1 MKIMYKFFA
10 TISIIAI
17 LTGCGTTKTTLRPDA
32 TANINK
38 IAVIR
43 VAEPQAYVAQDF
55 GNVGMMFGAAGAA
68 AAGGSSAN
76 AGKSVAS
83 VTAEAKYKAGRRFTS
98 QLAKK
103 LSASGYQVK
112 LVSVRRKDN
121 TELLENYDVVIKA
134 VRADAILDVVIE
146 SMGYATEHPMFSAH
160 WRPASQVQVAFVDT
174 RTGEKIYTEKFMY
187 GYHNPFMSGTEI
199 EAPKK
204 YHFNNNEELFASNAE
219 FINGLN
225 HSVDAVV
232 NQIVKTL
239 KK

>member
-1 MKIMYKFFA
+1 MKITYKFFI
-10 TISIIAI
+10 TFSILTI

-32 TANINK
+32 TANITT
-38 IAVIR
+38 IAIIKVD
-43 VAEPQAYVAQDF
+43 EPPAYVAQDF

-68 AAGGSSAN
+68 VAGGSSAN
-76 AGKSVAS
+76 SGKSVAS
-83 VTAEAKYKAGRRFTS
+83 VTAKANYKASKRFTS

-103 LSASGYQVK
+103 LSASGYKVK
-112 LVSVRRKDN
+112 LVSVKRKDK
-121 TELLENYDVVIKA
+121 TELLENYNAVIKV

-187 GYHNPFMSGTEI
+187 GYHNPFMSGTDI
-199 EAPKK
+199 EAPEK
-204 YHFNNNEELFASNAE
+204 YHFDNAEELFASDAE